1 MNYWRTQLASVGR
14 GAFGVDANAKH
25 ALGHAATGA
34 ASAPLDNLLADAGR
48 VVRAVR
54 RQRLPPR
61 HEHAQDR
68 NLNRREIKRKA
79 GGGGASETG
88 CEAGCVKWA
97 LKPRFEGGRVN
108 CCWARVDSSCFR
120 ELVSCVF
127 VRTKSPQS
135 RNLLADQHRQARSA
149 KVP

>member
-68 NLNRREIKRKA
+68 NLNRREI
-79 GGGGASETG
+79 
-88 CEAGCVKWA
+88 
-97 LKPRFEGGRVN
+97 
-108 CCWARVDSSCFR
+108 
-120 ELVSCVF
+120 
-127 VRTKSPQS
+127 
-135 RNLLADQHRQARSA
+135 
-149 KVP
+149 